1 MSAPAWPSKVR
12 QKTDEL
18 CSPARTRTAGST
30 WIGVI
35 LRRLGNGMADESK
48 TGILGHL
55 PPLPRAA
62 LNNSVIAMEQA
73 YRQRKGLPLLSD
85 ADIEALKAGQPMP
98 WEVGD
103 GGSPTAPA
111 SAPATPAAAP
121 VTPLAPPAF
130 APTAAASSAGSISPD
145 VAKWVA
151 EGKKWSKSAIAAE
164 QARRSRKGLPA
175 LNDAEASALLG
186 EPVEAS
192 APPAVAAAS
201 PAVAVAPAAPSGPI
215 STEVAKW
222 VAEGKKW
229 SKSSIAAEQ
238 ARRGRKGLPAL
249 TDAEMTALL
258 GEPAAATAP
267 AAVAAPAAKPGA
279 AAPRPAAGPPSAA
292 ATVSRGGES
301 STYVG
306 TPAVGTSRAAASA
319 GVASVGPEDNEINQS
334 RRRFAWAAFA
344 AFMTAWFIAFF
355 RFFLPRTLFE
365 PATSFKIGYPAD
377 YGLGVDTKFQQKY
390 RIWVDRTPDRIF
402 VIYARCTHL
411 GCTPDWKPAENK
423 FKCPC
428 HGSGYDSEGVNFEG
442 PAPRPMDR
450 ARLEVAPDGQILVD
464 VSKLYQWP
472 KGQPSQF
479 NDPGA
484 FLPT

>member
-1 MSAPAWPSKVR
+1 
-12 QKTDEL
+12 
-18 CSPARTRTAGST
+18 
-30 WIGVI
+30 
-35 LRRLGNGMADESK
+35 MADESK

-55 PPLPRAA
+55 PPLPRPA
-62 LNNSVIAMEQA
+62 LNNSVIGMEQA

-85 ADIEALKAGQPMP
+85 ADIEALKAGQPMS
-98 WEVGD
+98 WEE
-103 GGSPTAPA
+103 GGVPAPSALASPPPA
-111 SAPATPAAAP
+111 QVAAPATAAPAPPAAA
-121 VTPLAPPAF
+121 
-130 APTAAASSAGSISPD
+130 AGSIS
-145 VAKWVA
+145 
-151 EGKKWSKSAIAAE
+151 E
-164 QARRSRKGLPA
+164 
-175 LNDAEASALLG
+175 
-186 EPVEAS
+186 
-192 APPAVAAAS
+192 
-201 PAVAVAPAAPSGPI
+201 
-215 STEVAKW
+215 EVAKW
-222 VAEGKKW
+222 VAQGNKW
-229 SKSSIAAEQ
+229 SKSTIAAEQ
-238 ARRGRKGLPAL
+238 ARRGRKGLPPLNNAEMSALLGEPVEASTPPAAAAASAPSAAPAAKSPSGPISAEVAKWVAQGNKWSKSTIAAEQARRGRKSLPAL
-249 TDAEMTALL
+249 TDAEVAALL
-258 GEPAAATAP
+258 GEPAAAEAP
-267 AAVAAPAAKPGA
+267 AAAAVAAPVARPAA

-292 ATVSRGGES
+292 ATVSRAGES
-301 STYVG
+301 NTYVG

-319 GVASVGPEDNEINQS
+319 GVASIGPEDNDINQS

-377 YGLGVDTKFQQKY
+377 FGLGVDTKFQQKF

-428 HGSGYDSEGVNFEG
+428 HGSGYDSEGINFEG

-450 ARLEVAPDGQILVD
+450 AKVEIAPDGQILVD

-472 KGQPSQF
+472 KGQPSHF
-479 NDPGA
+479 NDPGS